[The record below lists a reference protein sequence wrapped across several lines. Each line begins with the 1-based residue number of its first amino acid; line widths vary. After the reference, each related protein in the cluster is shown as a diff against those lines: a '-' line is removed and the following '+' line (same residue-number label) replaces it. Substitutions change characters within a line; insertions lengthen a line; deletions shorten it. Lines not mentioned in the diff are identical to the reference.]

1 MDNKALLEELATHTN
16 ILDYH
21 IKRLKKKPNEI
32 HELDKELMGE
42 KVKEIYK
49 LVFSLDTDEVIREIV
64 VPSEKD
70 AGKIPMVEVKPEPE
84 IPRPSAPEMSSESPG
99 SPIDTIRDETGAEA
113 GGGDPVIIEE
123 KHLPHELAE
132 EKHTSAEVPED
143 GHNTAEAQEDNPE
156 AGIEQPVASSEQP
169 ETFREDPVTADE
181 PSATDAASEEPEPEH
196 VPHITDPIPKTTA
209 DLFSGPTTIADSFQ
223 AKDDNSIASKVNPT
237 DIRDLKMA
245 IGINDKFLF
254 INELFKGDPSVY
266 NQAIENLNTA
276 NGMQEATA
284 AIESYR
290 SEYAWSD
297 NSEAYHRLKKI
308 VMSKYNG

>member
-16 ILDYH
+16 ILEYH
-21 IKRLKKKPNEI
+21 IKRLKKKPDEI
-32 HELDKELMGE
+32 HELDKEVMGE

-49 LVFSLDTDEVIREIV
+49 LVFRLATDEVIRETV

-70 AGKIPMVEVKPEPE
+70 AVKIPMVEVKPEPE

-99 SPIDTIRDETGAEA
+99 SPIGAIRDETGTDA
-113 GGGDPVIIEE
+113 GV
-123 KHLPHELAE
+123 
-132 EKHTSAEVPED
+132 
-143 GHNTAEAQEDNPE
+143 
-156 AGIEQPVASSEQP
+156 
-169 ETFREDPVTADE
+169 EDPVTVEEE
-181 PSATDAASEEPEPEH
+181 PVTANEPAATDAAAEEPEPEH
-196 VPHITDPIPKTTA
+196 VPHTTDPIPRTTA

>member
-16 ILDYH
+16 IFEYH
-21 IKRLKKKPNEI
+21 IQRLKKKPDQI
-32 HELDKELMGE
+32 HELDKEVMGE

-49 LVFSLDTDEVIREIV
+49 LVFSLDTGGSIRKTEN
-64 VPSEKD
+64 PSEKE
-70 AGKIPMVEVKPEPE
+70 AEKIPMVEVKPEPE
-84 IPRPSAPEMSSESPG
+84 IPRPSAPEMSSETPVPVTEPG
-99 SPIDTIRDETGAEA
+99 NI
-113 GGGDPVIIEE
+113 
-123 KHLPHELAE
+123 
-132 EKHTSAEVPED
+132 PESS
-143 GHNTAEAQEDNPE
+143 N
-156 AGIEQPVASSEQP
+156 EQPETRSEQPSTSSEQP
-169 ETFREDPVTADE
+169 ATSNEQPATVREEPVTANE
-181 PSATDAASEEPEPEH
+181 PAATDAAEEPEPEH
-196 VPHITDPIPKTTA
+196 VPLTTDPIPKTTA

-223 AKDDNSIASKVNPT
+223 VKDDNSIASKVNPT

-266 NQAIENLNTA
+266 NQAIEKLNTA
-276 NGMQEATA
+276 HGMQEATD

-290 SEYAWSD
+290 KEYTWAD